1 MFKYTVNYT
10 DYNGVDKEKD
20 LYFNLSKADLAVLEL
35 SFPGGMY
42 GIINNIVRAKDNV
55 EIVKMLDLMIEKS
68 FGIKSPDGETFS
80 KGPEIYKA
88 FRDNAAYDAFFEWL
102 TADEGKNASIFVNSI
117 IPAELSE
124 KIEKENPQIGS
135 GTTTPI
141 K

>member
-102 TADEGKNASIFVNSI
+102 TADNGKNASIFVNSI